1 MSIDTK
7 TKKRKRGKLILLRL
21 KNINYIRTVCR
32 YKKDKDKGIF
42 LKTLR
47 RHLKYNRGVL
57 VL

>member
-32 YKKDKDKGIF
+32 YKKDKNRGIF
-42 LKTLR
+42 LKTVR
-47 RHLKYNRGVL
+47 RHLKL
-57 VL
+57 EEF